1 MYEILIIVFLIVA
14 IAIIGLVLIQKGKG
28 ADMGA
33 SFGAGASA
41 TLFGSG
47 GTGNF
52 LTRTTTILGVIFFI
66 ISIALSNIGSKKT
79 GNDGFWNLEEDT
91 TSSAPAQIAPTTGL
105 NQTDNSSTSPATTA
119 APEPVNPTSDIPE

>member
-14 IAIIGLVLIQKGKG
+14 IAIVGLVLIQKGKG

-33 SFGAGASA
+33 SFGSGASA

-66 ISIALSNIGSKKT
+66 ISIALSNIGSRKT
-79 GNDGFWNLEEDT
+79 TNDGFWNLEEGT
-91 TSSAPAQIAPTTGL
+91 TSSSPAQSASNTDL
-105 NQTDNSSTSPATTA
+105 NQTSDSKVPATTK